1 MTTMFSFPLLQAGG
15 GDIFTNGFF
24 MIAMLAVLVFTM
36 IIPQRKQRKQQKE
49 FMGGLAKGQEVV
61 TASGILGRIDKV
73 EDDIVTLNVGNKT
86 YIRVT
91 KNAISKELT
100 DAIYPPKAVE

>member
-1 MTTMFSFPLLQAGG
+1 MYLSFFLQAGG
-15 GDIFTNGFF
+15 GDLFTNGFF

-36 IIPQRKQRKQQKE
+36 VIPQRRRSKQQKT
-49 FMGGLAKGQEVV
+49 FMSELAKGQEVV

-73 EDDIVTLNVGNKT
+73 EDQIVTLNVGNKT
-86 YIRVT
+86 YIQVT

-100 DAIYPPKAVE
+100 DAIYPPKTAE

>member
-1 MTTMFSFPLLQAGG
+1 MTLLLQS

-36 IIPQRKQRKQQKE
+36 IIPQRRRSKQQKT
-49 FMGGLAKGQEVV
+49 FMASLAKGQRVV
-61 TASGILGRIDKV
+61 TASGILGIIDKV
-73 EDDIVTLNVGNKT
+73 EDNIITLNVGNKT
-86 YIRVT
+86 YLQIT

-100 DAIYPPKAVE
+100 DAIYPPKAEA

>member
-1 MTTMFSFPLLQAGG
+1 MFPSLLLQAGG
-15 GDIFTNGFF
+15 GDFFTNGFF
-24 MIAMLAVLVFTM
+24 MVAMLAVLVFTM
-36 IIPQRKQRKQQKE
+36 IIPQRRQRKQQKA
-49 FMGGLAKGQEVV
+49 FMSDLGKGQEVV

-73 EDDIVTLNVGNKT
+73 EDDIITLNVGNKT

-100 DAIYPPKAVE
+100 DAIYPPKTVE